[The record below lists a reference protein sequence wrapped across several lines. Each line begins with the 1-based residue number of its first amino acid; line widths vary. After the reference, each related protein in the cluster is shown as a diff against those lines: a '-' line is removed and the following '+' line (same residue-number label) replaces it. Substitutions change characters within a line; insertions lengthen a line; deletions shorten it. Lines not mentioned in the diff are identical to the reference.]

1 MTKCLNDSIAL
12 FHFFVRRV
20 LAAPAAELFQFQT
33 IRCRLAVLRLRIV
46 PLFAITTLQRNNL
59 SGHCPLPVS
68 KLLLSHLCGDGR
80 LARPAE
86 RSSAATTNAAYLII

>member
-12 FHFFVRRV
+12 FHFFVWRV

-33 IRCRLAVLRLRIV
+33 IRRRLAVLGLRIV

-59 SGHCPLPVS
+59 SGHFN
-68 KLLLSHLCGDGR
+68 
-80 LARPAE
+80 
-86 RSSAATTNAAYLII
+86 RS